1 MFLPVC
7 VCSASA
13 LQSVGVHLCVYILRA
28 DISSSHLIN
37 NQLLLH
43 CLESSRGEREWGE
56 ITGET
61 RAWECVQGSLDVYV
75 QRISVADAQ
84 QKSYMRAWYE
94 SLQDIGGLYYAST
107 FSMQ

>member
-1 MFLPVC
+1 MCVC
-7 VCSASA
+7 VAKASSDHLTNILLSCYCS
-13 LQSVGVHLCVYILRA
+13 
-28 DISSSHLIN
+28 
-37 NQLLLH
+37 
-43 CLESSRGEREWGE
+43 LESGRGEKEWGD
-56 ITGET
+56 ILGET

-84 QKSYMRAWYE
+84 QKAPMRAWYE